1 MNEAVAVQGVLIAH
15 GAFAEGVLDAVRRIT
30 GVDDALTAVSN
41 RGLGPDALAQAI
53 VAQLDGGPAILFTD
67 LKSGSCGMT
76 AHRLLRDRP
85 GLRVISGVNLPML
98 LEFAMHRT
106 QPLNTLVPRLLEK
119 GRAAIGCSPDE
130 GINADRPAAH

>member
-1 MNEAVAVQGVLIAH
+1 MNEAVVVQGVLVAH
-15 GAFAEGVLDAVRRIT
+15 GSFAEGVLDAVQRIT
-30 GVDDALTAVSN
+30 GIGDAVTAVSN

-53 VAQLDGGPAILFTD
+53 VEVLDGGPAILFTD

-98 LEFAMHRT
+98 LEFALHRN
-106 QPLNTLVPRLLEK
+106 QPISTLIPRLIDK

-130 GINADRPAAH
+130 RTDADRPAAN